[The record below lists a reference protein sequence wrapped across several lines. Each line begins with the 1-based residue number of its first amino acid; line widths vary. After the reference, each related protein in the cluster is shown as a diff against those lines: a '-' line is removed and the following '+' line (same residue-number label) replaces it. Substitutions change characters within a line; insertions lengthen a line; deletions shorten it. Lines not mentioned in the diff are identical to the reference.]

1 MRPQHLSS
9 PLRTAIALATMAATL
24 ATTALA
30 GPKYKVLHAFG
41 AGKDGGGLW
50 GSLVFDMKGNLYGT
64 TSGGGLYGYGT
75 VFELTPRSDR
85 KWAETLLHS
94 FKNDDS
100 DGDDLNGGLA
110 FDAAGNLYGT
120 TSAGGGPDTYGTV
133 FEMKSRSPGWVLNVI
148 HRFSLHDRAGGSPY
162 AGVLMDKVGGLYG
175 VAYGAFELLP
185 GPNGW
190 REAVLHQFTGRNGDG
205 EDAFAGLITDA
216 VGDLY
221 GTTERGGA
229 YEAGTVYELKHNS
242 GRWKELLL
250 HSFPS
255 FHDDGQVPGGGALVS
270 DSSGNL
276 YGVTSQGGSHTC
288 VDVGCGTVF
297 RLSSGPNGDWHETI
311 LYNFTGNAN
320 GSGPGGSV
328 VMDKAGNLYGTT
340 VNGGTTSCD
349 CGVVYKLAPQA
360 NGKWKYTVLHTFVGS
375 DGAQPDAVPI
385 FTTSPHIYH
394 QALARRQPRDGPIT
408 ETWNPRSGRSGCHE
422 PAVGARRLGSI

>member
-1 MRPQHLSS
+1 MLQTKWPTVPAKL
-9 PLRTAIALATMAATL
+9 LRTVAVALILVGSALAA
-24 ATTALA
+24 
-30 GPKYKVLHAFG
+30 PKYKVLHAFG

-75 VFELTPRSDR
+75 VFQLTPRSDG

-100 DGDDLNGGLA
+100 DGDDLNSGLT

-133 FEMKSRSPGWVLNVI
+133 FEMKLSSRGWVLNVI

-162 AGVLMDKVGGLYG
+162 AGVLMDKAGGLYG

-205 EDAFAGLITDA
+205 EDAFAGLIMDA
-216 VGDLY
+216 VGNLY
-221 GTTERGGA
+221 GTTEHGGTSKLCGGGC
-229 YEAGTVYELKHNS
+229 GTVYELQRTSS
-242 GRWKELLL
+242 GWKEHIL
-250 HSFPS
+250 HDFGTG
-255 FHDDGQVPGGGALVS
+255 DDDMALPGVGALVL
-270 DSSGNL
+270 DS
-276 YGVTSQGGSHTC
+276 
-288 VDVGCGTVF
+288 
-297 RLSSGPNGDWHETI
+297 
-311 LYNFTGNAN
+311 
-320 GSGPGGSV
+320 
-328 VMDKAGNLYGTT
+328 AGNLYGTAGGGASRAGVAFRVT
-340 VNGGTTSCD
+340 RSPDGHWKTTIQYAFTGGANGDQPGAGVVMDNTGNLYGTTIAGGDPKCQ

-375 DGAQPDAVPI
+375 DGAQPDANLI
-385 FTTSPHIYH
+385 LDSKGNLYGTT
-394 QALARRQPRDGPIT
+394 ATG
-408 ETWNPRSGRSGCHE
+408 
-422 PAVGARRLGSI
+422 GAGVAFELTP